1 MRNIMGEPERP
12 LRNLASTMQIMG
24 GAVNLYI
31 AATIGA
37 TGVGTPL
44 AATNTF
50 VGLDNIQA
58 GVVILL
64 KIHHKLWC
72 TIFRVGGTP

>member
-1 MRNIMGEPERP
+1 
-12 LRNLASTMQIMG
+12 MG

-44 AATNTF
+44 AATIGF
-50 VGLDNIQA
+50 VGIDKMLSWCA
-58 GVVILL
+58 VVILRRY
-64 KIHHKLWC
+64 HHNLWC